1 LNFFKFQL
9 FKDMSILSSYYA
21 DKMTFNKGYES
32 QIKFK
37 NVLFTNK
44 KIYSIVINFLFYFNI
59 IIF

>member
-1 LNFFKFQL
+1 
-9 FKDMSILSSYYA
+9 MSILSSYYA